1 MKLVLLLGL
10 IDVDG
15 DEVLIVHL
23 LLDVLVHAV
32 GNNWF
37 VGDLDM

>member
-1 MKLVLLLGL
+1 MVLLPGCV
-10 IDVDG
+10 DVDG
-15 DEVLIVHL
+15 DEVLVIHL

-32 GNNWF
+32 GNVWF